1 MSKKTKPAVQPKP
14 QEKTEQ
20 PGNTPVTSAGQ
31 PEVENTEGA
40 AQDAPEEVKAKTD
53 VAAEPEKT
61 STGDGTDVDSEA
73 RVKQLQNDV
82 TDTGAALKAN
92 FEHLKKVAGAVRS
105 AHAMMKRAKEVFNMY
120 PGLPECYFTADE
132 TAFTEKQHAV
142 MHGHNLE
149 VSEVITIKR
158 SEV

>member
-14 QEKTEQ
+14 QEKPEQ
-20 PGNTPVTSAGQ
+20 PGSAPATSAGQ
-31 PEVENTEGA
+31 PEVDNTEGA
-40 AQDAPEEVKAKTD
+40 KADAPEEVKAKTD
-53 VAAEPEKT
+53 AATEPEKT
-61 STGDGTDVDSEA
+61 SAGDGTDVDAED

-82 TDTGAALKAN
+82 TDTGADLKAN
-92 FEHLKKVAGAVRS
+92 IEHLEKVAGAVRS

-120 PGLPECYFTADE
+120 PGIPECYFTADE

>member
-53 VAAEPEKT
+53 VAA
-61 STGDGTDVDSEA
+61 
-73 RVKQLQNDV
+73 
-82 TDTGAALKAN
+82 
-92 FEHLKKVAGAVRS
+92 VRS
-105 AHAMMKRAKEVFNMY
+105 AHAMTKRAKEVFNMY

-132 TAFTEKQHAV
+132 TAFTERQHAV
-142 MHGHNLE
+142 MHGQNLD

>member
-40 AQDAPEEVKAKTD
+40 AQDAPE
-53 VAAEPEKT
+53 KT

-92 FEHLKKVAGAVRS
+92 IEHLKKVAGAVRP
-105 AHAMMKRAKEVFNMY
+105 AHAMMKRAREVFNMY

-132 TAFTEKQHAV
+132 TAFTERQHAV
-142 MHGHNLE
+142 MHGQNLG